1 MKIAAAAAAG
11 GLVILKYVIA
21 EMASDG
27 ATTRA
32 RFVCSS
38 SVVAFWIQCTAI
50 AMQMLI
56 VWPKIVFHGTP
67 SGAAGAAKSSVHSAA
82 NEPIHSCVS
91 TAPAVRIASSK
102 YESPPS
108 TTSEPTSAVS
118 GVATCLK
125 DSALEAARKRRSA
138 SFAAANESLRAISSC
153 FTRTSSAFASL
164 STSAMDFLL
173 DIFASARRPS
183 APPDV

>member
-1 MKIAAAAAAG
+1 M
-11 GLVILKYVIA
+11 ILKYVIA

-32 RFVCSS
+32 RLVCSS

-50 AMQMLI
+50 AIQMLI

-91 TAPAVRIASSK
+91 AAPAVRIASSK
-102 YESPPS
+102 YESPPR

-138 SFAAANESLRAISSC
+138 SFAAASESLLASSFSAVSC
-153 FTRTSSAFASL
+153 FTRTSSAFAAF

-173 DIFASARRPS
+173 DIFASA
-183 APPDV
+183 